1 MIIHTMTSGK
11 APIMGVDWWLSD
23 AVKDESAAA
32 CQRINIKVS
41 ELRAEVTRVMST
53 MARTPENTEHML
65 GIIRRAQA
73 VDAECMRWMKNVPDT
88 WRWKSVAWEDSV
100 PSGDFSRAEVFPGR
114 VDVYRDFYIA
124 SVWNMVRV
132 SRLVLASVIV
142 RCAAWVCSPVDY
154 RTTPEYATAAR
165 RCVDTITDIVASV
178 PYHLGWHLKPAR
190 RHLLEK
196 QLSGFA
202 CGEEDALK
210 GLAGYFL
217 TWPLGCV
224 AGQDYT
230 TDAQRS
236 WIKGRLKYIA
246 DELGVK
252 YAHIL
257 CQVSGP
263 PPPDCQE
270 TRTKKL
276 TGRHPRNNK
285 QLNVRIPSMLI
296 RRDSLMAQPYPVTND
311 FLKLMSARCAPPTEG
326 YTMNPLQQR
335 EAMLREQFEN
345 KRADLLQRASNNA
358 GPGVE
363 YVAKSWLSV

>member
-1 MIIHTMTSGK
+1 MGVFSWGSHIEGAISLVKSRGRKQLRTKTGLLLFIAVRTQMIIHTLTSGK
-11 APIMGVDWWLSD
+11 SPIMGVDWWISD
-23 AVKDESAAA
+23 AVKDESAAE
-32 CQRINIKVS
+32 CQRINIKTS
-41 ELRAEVTRVMST
+41 ELRAEITRLMST
-53 MARTPENTEHML
+53 VARTPENIELML
-65 GIIRRAQA
+65 ALIRRAQS
-73 VDAECMRWMKNVPDT
+73 VDAECQRWMKRVPDT

-114 VDVYRDFYIA
+114 VDIYRDFYIA

-165 RCVDTITDIVASV
+165 TCMDTITDIIASV
-178 PYHLGWHLKPAR
+178 PYHLGWHLKPER

-202 CGEEDALK
+202 CGEEDSLK

-217 TWPLGCV
+217 TWPLGCIQ
-224 AGQDYT
+224 GQDYT

-236 WIKGRLKYIA
+236 WIKGRLTYIA

-257 CQVSGP
+257 CQVSFLPFMLSSVVCIGP
-263 PPPDCQE
+263 E
-270 TRTKKL
+270 HT
-276 TGRHPRNNK
+276 
-285 QLNVRIPSMLI
+285 
-296 RRDSLMAQPYPVTND
+296 LMG
-311 FLKLMSARCAPPTEG
+311 S
-326 YTMNPLQQR
+326 
-335 EAMLREQFEN
+335 
-345 KRADLLQRASNNA
+345 
-358 GPGVE
+358 
-363 YVAKSWLSV
+363 